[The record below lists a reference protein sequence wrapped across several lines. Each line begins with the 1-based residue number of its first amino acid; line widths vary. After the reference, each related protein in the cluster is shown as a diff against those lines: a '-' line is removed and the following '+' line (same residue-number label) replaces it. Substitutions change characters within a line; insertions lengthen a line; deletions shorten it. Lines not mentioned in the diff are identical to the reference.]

1 MRVCVFAVC
10 LWQCVSSSFVFPR
23 ESVKYP
29 GCCPDLGEGAVRH
42 SGQMLR
48 FTTERQ
54 VSARSCP
61 APSHPHPP
69 TPLPGGTNV
78 NRRLGVCV
86 VYCRSVNNRRTGC
99 IWNGVVA
106 QGVDVVDFLIYHMN
120 VGQAADYHLL
130 VWICSFTSLI
140 TLKGRVL
147 KLAVNQN
154 PRIRHIS
161 QQSLVY
167 H

>member
-10 LWQCVSSSFVFPR
+10 LWQFVSSGFVFPR

-29 GCCPDLGEGAVRH
+29 GCCCPDLGEGAVRH

-61 APSHPHPP
+61 APRHHPHS
-69 TPLPGGTNV
+69 TSLGAQMSTGGSAC
-78 NRRLGVCV
+78 CV
-86 VYCRSVNNRRTGC
+86 VSLFASAQRCRGVNNRRTGC
-99 IWNGVVA
+99 IWVGVVA
-106 QGVDVVDFLIYHMN
+106 QRGDVVDFLIYHMN

-140 TLKGRVL
+140 TFKGLRVE
-147 KLAVNQN
+147 AGC
-154 PRIRHIS
+154 
-161 QQSLVY
+161 QSKASLE
-167 H
+167 